1 MVISTN
7 TTIYRTVIADE
18 VRVVNNAI
26 LTVTGIL
33 ICRVLIVEAGAV
45 ILEGS
50 GIIYV
55 VDEPQKFMPHLLA
68 ATMLQVTPVITAFSL
83 IYLSTQLFK
92 ELQIKK

>member
-68 ATMLQVTPVITAFSL
+68 TTMLQTAPVITAFSL

-92 ELQIKK
+92 EIQIKK